1 MVTIV
6 PSRWDGH
13 REKVQMVRAS
23 ERTLPR
29 FREEYR
35 CVPHQPH
42 LTSPSAS
49 PHAHH
54 HAHPQDPITTTTAT
68 MAENDSFLHL
78 ARPLGPASM
87 GTQPSTAPLNVAIQ
101 PQVCDKPRSR
111 LPALL
116 SDTIC

>member
-1 MVTIV
+1 MSVIRPATADDV
-6 PSRWDGH
+6 PAILQMIH
-13 REKVQMVRAS
+13 ELAIYEKEPDAVHNTPEKLAEVLFG
-23 ERTLPR
+23 ENPR
-29 FREEYR
+29 VY
-35 CVPHQPH
+35 
-42 LTSPSAS
+42 
-49 PHAHH
+49 
-54 HAHPQDPITTTTAT
+54 AT